1 MLIALVLV
9 GVVWGLTNKLLDT
22 PHELD
27 CPRLPQWIRKF
38 LHWRFMLPFLAN
50 QSGSLVFY
58 WALGRT
64 PLSLAVP
71 LTNSVSFLT
80 TMLLDKPSKELYIG
94 ASFIIVGMSLCM
106 TN

>member
-1 MLIALVLV
+1 MLWALVVV

-22 PHELD
+22 PAELD
-27 CPRLPQWIRKF
+27 APKLPQWVRKF
-38 LHWRFMLPFLAN
+38 LHWRFLLPFLAN
-50 QSGSLVFY
+50 QTGSLMFY

-71 LTNSVSFLT
+71 LANSVSFLT
-80 TMLLDKPSKELYIG
+80 TMLLDKRSAELYIG
-94 ASFIIVGMSLCM
+94 ASLIVAGMSLCL